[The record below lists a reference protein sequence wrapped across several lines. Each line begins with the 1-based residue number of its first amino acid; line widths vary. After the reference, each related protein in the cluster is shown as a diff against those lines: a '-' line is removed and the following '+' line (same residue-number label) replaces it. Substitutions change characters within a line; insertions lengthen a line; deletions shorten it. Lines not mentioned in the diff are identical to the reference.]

1 MVGLVFEAI
10 PMCNSFLCGIYNDI
24 IMKHQMIEN
33 FQTRCILLDHDSN
46 LFSFVSIFGHNT
58 RACSVVHIVHE
69 FIAHILHEFIALYSI
84 LGQKVGDGHSP
95 SIAQI
100 INTIPSFENSSST
113 HS

>member
-1 MVGLVFEAI
+1 MQFIL
-10 PMCNSFLCGIYNDI
+10 MWHIYNDI

-69 FIAHILHEFIALYSI
+69 FIALYSI